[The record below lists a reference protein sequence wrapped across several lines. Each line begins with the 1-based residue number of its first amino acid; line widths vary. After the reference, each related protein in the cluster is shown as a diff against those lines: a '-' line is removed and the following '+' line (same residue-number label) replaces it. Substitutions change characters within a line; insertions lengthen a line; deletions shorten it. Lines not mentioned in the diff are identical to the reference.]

1 MAGIPD
7 TLDNCPRV
15 ANADQ
20 TNTDNAGDE
29 GDACDDDY
37 DNDGK
42 KYLQKNR
49 L

>member
-7 TLDNCPRV
+7 TLDNCPFV

-20 TNTDNAGDE
+20 TNTDNAGDG
-29 GDACDDDY
+29 GDACDD